1 LLLWQGA
8 LRQGD
13 ILENKINEAVCRYGM
28 EEIFNGAIL
37 GFSGGADSGA
47 LLHYLKDRCGCL
59 LAVHINHMIRG
70 SEADRD
76 EAFCKSVC
84 LEYGVEFKSFKVDIP
99 KLSRERKQGLEE
111 TARQERYRIFSELL
125 EADSRY
131 KCIVTA
137 HNANDNAETVL
148 FNLARGSGANGLCGI
163 KPVFGKI
170 YRPLIYS
177 TRNDIINYCNDNNVK
192 YVVDSTNNDT
202 DYTRNRIRHLVLPQL
217 MEINPGF
224 LDSCTRLGE
233 ILRQDEE
240 YIWCEA
246 KKALSAVNDGKIHKE
261 VAKSLDGAVLS
272 RVLKALGGQSVDF
285 KATKAC
291 IALIDKWNTG
301 KMVNLGSGLT
311 FKTERDYCGFIRT
324 EETKRTELFYTLN
337 EGINYIEELDAIIA
351 VNCDCEK
358 EEYRLSGSVKLNPE
372 NISGQLYVRNK
383 RDGDCV
389 KSAGMTK
396 KLKRVFCDL
405 HIPSHL
411 RSRLPIICD
420 DGGVLAVPGIVAR
433 DGAFD
438 KKGKLSI
445 KTYFKSFSNGGI
457 NEKEE

>member
-1 LLLWQGA
+1 M
-8 LRQGD
+8 
-13 ILENKINEAVCRYGM
+13 EKKVNEAVCRYGM
-28 EEIFNGAIL
+28 EAIFNGAIL

-47 LLHYLKDRCGCL
+47 LLHYLKDRCRCL

-76 EAFCKSVC
+76 EAFCESVC
-84 LEYGVEFKSFKVDIP
+84 REYGVEFKSFKVDIP
-99 KLSRERKQGLEE
+99 ALSRERKQGLEE

-131 KCIVTA
+131 SCIVTA
-137 HNANDNAETVL
+137 HNANDNAETIV

-177 TRNDIINYCNDNNVK
+177 TRNDIIKYCGDNNIK
-192 YVVDSTNNDT
+192 YVVDSTNSDT
-202 DYTRNRIRHLVLPQL
+202 DYTRNRIRHLILPQL

-246 KKALSAVNDGKIHKE
+246 KKALSAVNGGKIPKE

-272 RVLKALGGQSVDF
+272 RMLKSLGGQGVDF
-285 KATKAC
+285 KAVKAC
-291 IALIDKWNTG
+291 LALISKWDTG

-311 FKTERDYCGFIRT
+311 FKIEHDYCGFIKT
-324 EETKRTELFYTLN
+324 EDTHCVEFSCPLR
-337 EGINYIEELDAIIA
+337 EGVNCIEELDAVIA
-351 VNCDCEK
+351 VNCDYEK
-358 EEYRLSGSVKLNPE
+358 EGYRLGGSVRLNPE
-372 NISGQLYVRNK
+372 NISGQLYVRSK

-389 KSAGMTK
+389 KSTGMTK
-396 KLKRVFCDL
+396 KLKRVLSDL

-411 RSRLPIICD
+411 RSRLPVICD
-420 DGGVLAVPGIVAR
+420 DGGVVTIPGIVAR

-438 KKGKLSI
+438 KKGKLRI
-445 KTYFKSFSNGGI
+445 KTYYKLCSNGGI